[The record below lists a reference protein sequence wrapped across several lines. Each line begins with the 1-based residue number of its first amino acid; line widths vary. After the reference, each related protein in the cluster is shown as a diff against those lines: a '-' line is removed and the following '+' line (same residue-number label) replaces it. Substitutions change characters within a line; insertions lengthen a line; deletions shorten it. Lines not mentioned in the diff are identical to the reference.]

1 MVFRV
6 SAKDLYVLHVAVII
20 ILLWVALWNLVEH
33 GISVAENRTHIQ
45 RWKLYLGLLGVV
57 LLVIFLDPFIFE
69 KL

>member
-33 GISVAENRTHIQ
+33 AISEVETRTQIH
-45 RWKLYLGLLGVV
+45 RWKLYLALLIVV
-57 LLVIFLDPFIFE
+57 LLMIFFDPYIFE

>member
-6 SAKDLYVLHVAVII
+6 SAKDLYVLHAAVII

-33 GISVAENRTHIQ
+33 AISEVENRTQIQ
-45 RWKLYLGLLGVV
+45 RWKLYMGLLVFV
-57 LLVIFLDPFIFE
+57 LLMIFFDPYIFE